1 MQNVSV
7 LTIRAAGIHMC
18 QNGME
23 TTNISVPGMSVEESQ
38 EPTACRL
45 QDKTDMQLLS
55 DAFEVILKKNDITVI
70 SVQYRLIQDSGAA
83 QI

>member
-23 TTNISVPGMSVEESQ
+23 TTYISVPGMSVEESQ

-55 DAFEVILKKNDITVI
+55 DAFEVILKKMTLQSFLYNI
-70 SVQYRLIQDSGAA
+70 G
-83 QI
+83 

>member
-1 MQNVSV
+1 MQNVLV
-7 LTIRAAGIHMC
+7 LTRWAVGIHLC

-23 TTNISVPGMSVEESQ
+23 TTYISVPGMSGEESQ

-55 DAFEVILKKNDITVI
+55 DA
-70 SVQYRLIQDSGAA
+70 
-83 QI
+83 